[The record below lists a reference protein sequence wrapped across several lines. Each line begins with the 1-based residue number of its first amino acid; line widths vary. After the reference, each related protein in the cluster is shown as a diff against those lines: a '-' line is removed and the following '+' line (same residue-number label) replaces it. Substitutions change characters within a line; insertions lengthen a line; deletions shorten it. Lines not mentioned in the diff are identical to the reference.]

1 MAPPPVV
8 NRGRLARLTVPD
20 DGIKWN
26 LNTFSI
32 IFLMLLALGLYKRYL
47 DISRERERF
56 GTSNTLTA

>member
-8 NRGRLARLTVPD
+8 NRGRLERLTVPD

-32 IFLMLLALGLYKRYL
+32 IFLVLVALALYKRYL
-47 DISRERERF
+47 DITRERQRF
-56 GTSNTLTA
+56 DTSGTSMV

>member
-8 NRGRLARLTVPD
+8 NRGRLERLTVPD

-32 IFLMLLALGLYKRYL
+32 IFLVLLALALYKRYL
-47 DISRERERF
+47 DVSRERQQF
-56 GTSNTLTA
+56 GTSGTLTV